1 MRSRHAQLSGSG
13 LQAAKNKVRGFSSRL
28 STVGAVQH
36 VCGGGALIT
45 GTYSYLLTYLLTY
58 CGGVLLL
65 KQTARAPSLQRL
77 FGE

>member
-45 GTYSYLLTYLLTY
+45 GTYSLYLLTYLLW
-58 CGGVLLL
+58 GVLLL

-77 FGE
+77 VGE